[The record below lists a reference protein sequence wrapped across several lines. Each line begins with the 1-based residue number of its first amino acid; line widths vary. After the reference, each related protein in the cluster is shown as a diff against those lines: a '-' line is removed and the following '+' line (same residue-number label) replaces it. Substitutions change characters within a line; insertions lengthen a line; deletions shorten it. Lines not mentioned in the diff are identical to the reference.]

1 MEHVPIHRLHGIPTD
16 LVIEAARRGENPTGS
31 CRMASGW
38 AVLGDWQLLPGYCV
52 LLADPQVPD
61 LNSLGTEARDSFLR
75 DITRVGDA
83 ILQITDAERINYSI
97 FGNSDPI
104 LHAHICP
111 RYAWEEPSLR
121 KGPTAHYDRS
131 KGPSFD
137 LERGAG
143 MMRQIRDAI
152 HQ

>member
-1 MEHVPIHRLHGIPTD
+1 
-16 LVIEAARRGENPTGS
+16 
-31 CRMASGW
+31 MASGW
-38 AVLGDWQLLPGYCV
+38 AVLGDWQLLPGCCV

-111 RYAWEEPSLR
+111 RYAWEEPFAEKIEEAREQRAMKS
-121 KGPTAHYDRS
+121 AHPEIMCSSISIGKDS
-131 KGPSFD
+131 VS
-137 LERGAG
+137 
-143 MMRQIRDAI
+143 
-152 HQ
+152 